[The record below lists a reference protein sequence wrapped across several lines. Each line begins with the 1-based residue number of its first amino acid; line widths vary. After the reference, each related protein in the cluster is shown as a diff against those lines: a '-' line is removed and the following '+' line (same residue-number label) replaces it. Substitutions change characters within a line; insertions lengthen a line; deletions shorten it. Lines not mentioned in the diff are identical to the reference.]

1 MKNEKYQI
9 YAILAIVFWAL
20 SYIFNRIAV
29 KDFSPFQLNVFR
41 YSIASVFMLMY
52 LIVTH
57 APLPGVK
64 DAPSIIV
71 CGMFGFTI
79 HAVTC
84 SMGAQTVST
93 GMSSVIYATSP
104 IFTAIMCAAIYHER
118 LLVIE
123 ILAIALEMIGVIIMC
138 IWGDSGSS
146 GTGIFWIL
154 ISAQSF
160 SIYNVLQK
168 KLVAEYDPMRLTAY
182 CTIGAS
188 LVFFPFIPSA
198 IQKSAQAS
206 PASWISVILLGLVCS
221 SVAYSLWAKA
231 IKHAER
237 TSDITNYQFVSP
249 VLSTFLGFS
258 ILQEIPEMSTWLG
271 GLIVL
276 AGMFLFQR
284 CKRRKK

>member
-1 MKNEKYQI
+1 MKNGKYHI
-9 YAILAIVFWAL
+9 YAIISIVFWAV

-29 KDFSPFQLNVFR
+29 KDFLPFQLNVFR

-57 APLPGVK
+57 APLPKLK
-64 DAPSIIV
+64 DVPLVIV

-84 SMGAQTVST
+84 SIGAQTVST

-104 IFTAIMCAAIYHER
+104 IFTAIICAVIYHEC
-118 LLVIE
+118 LLVNE
-123 ILAIALEMIGVIIMC
+123 ILGIAIEMIGVIIMC
-138 IWGDSGSS
+138 IWGDSGSI
-146 GTGIFWIL
+146 GIGILWIL

-168 KLVAEYDPMRLTAY
+168 KLVMKYEPMQLTAY

-188 LVFFPFIPSA
+188 VVFFPFIPSA
-198 IQKSAQAS
+198 IPKSEQVS
-206 PASWISVILLGLVCS
+206 LASWASVILLGLLCS
-221 SVAYSLWAKA
+221 SVGYSLWAKA

-237 TSDITNYQFVSP
+237 TSDITNYQFISP

-258 ILQEIPEMSTWLG
+258 ILKEVPEISTWIG
-271 GLIVL
+271 GLIILV
-276 AGMFLFQR
+276 GMFLFQK
-284 CKRRKK
+284 CKSHKK